1 MIKPK
6 IMRATNPQTGQ
17 VIEEIRWPNIF
28 VYGLTESELNIL
40 NKSLPG
46 KEVEITDVTGD
57 SSCIVEKVNF
67 AIVINTDN
75 ISEDELNFFVEFYK
89 DFDGCT
95 ETIILTG
102 TNRDVKDKF
111 GYVNAVYYEND
122 FTMEQRMRYDLL
134 QAYQKTAKSDSYSEK
149 LAMLIKILFAIR
161 NKPYI
166 TTKELA
172 EKTEKSNRTVQR
184 YIETLRC
191 AGEFIGY
198 DRSKNGWY
206 LMVDG
211 KSVLM
216 DEI

>member
-6 IMRATNPQTGQ
+6 IIKATNPQTGKM
-17 VIEEIRWPNIF
+17 IEEVRWPNVF
-28 VYGLTESELNIL
+28 VYGLTETELEIL

-46 KEVEITDVTGD
+46 KEVEITDVTND
-57 SSCIVEKVNF
+57 ASCIVEKVDF

-75 ISEDELNFFVEFYK
+75 ISEDELDFFVEFYK

-95 ETIILTG
+95 ETIVLTG
-102 TNRDVKDKF
+102 SNASAVEKFCCVK
-111 GYVNAVYYEND
+111 VVYYKDD
-122 FTMEQRMRYDLL
+122 FTMERNMKYDLL
-134 QAYQKTAKSDSYSEK
+134 QAYQKTTKSDGYSEK
-149 LAMLIKILFAIR
+149 LAMLLKILFAIR

-172 EKTEKSNRTVQR
+172 EKIEKSDRTVQR

-198 DRSKNGWY
+198 DRGKNGWY

-211 KSVLM
+211 KSVLLN
-216 DEI
+216 EF